1 MQAMPAATTDPKV
14 RLRRPGRPAGGT
26 ADVREALLAQAREL
40 FLQQGFGAVS
50 TRRIA
55 AAAGTTPAMIHY
67 HFGDKRGLF
76 LAMMETAA
84 QPVLAAVQR
93 MGDANSGPPDLEA
106 LIRAYMQMV
115 AANPWFPALILR
127 EVLAQDGPMRTQFI
141 ERFATR
147 TAPALVTVL
156 RREREQGTLR
166 ADLDARHAAVSLLGL
181 CVFPFI
187 SLPVTGPVLGFRPEG
202 DELDRFIEHTARLFR
217 HGVAMPQET
226 PDA

>member
-1 MQAMPAATTDPKV
+1 MPAATTDPKV

>member
-1 MQAMPAATTDPKV
+1 
-14 RLRRPGRPAGGT
+14 
-26 ADVREALLAQAREL
+26 VREALLAQARVL

-93 MGDANSGPPDLEA
+93 MSDASGGPPDLEA

-127 EVLAQDGPMRTQFI
+127 EVLAQDGPMRAQFI
-141 ERFATR
+141 ERFAVR
-147 TAPALVTVL
+147 AAPALVAVL
-156 RREREQGTLR
+156 RRERQQGALR
-166 ADLDARHAAVSLLGL
+166 DDLDARFAAVSLMGM

-202 DELDRFIEHTARLFR
+202 AELDRFIEHTARLFR
-217 HGVAMPQET
+217 QGVGVPRET
-226 PDA
+226 VDA

>member
-1 MQAMPAATTDPKV
+1 MAAEVTDPQM
-14 RLRRPGRPAGGT
+14 RTRRPGRPAGGR
-26 ADVREALLAQAREL
+26 ADVREALLAQARVL
-40 FLQQGFGAVS
+40 FLQLGFAAVS

-93 MGDANSGPPDLEA
+93 MSDASSGPQDLEA

-115 AANPWFPALILR
+115 AANPWFPSLILR

-141 ERFATR
+141 ERFAAR
-147 TAPALVTVL
+147 TAPALVAVL
-156 RREREQGTLR
+156 RREREQGALR
-166 ADLDARHAAVSLLGL
+166 DDLDARFAAVSLLGL

-202 DELDRFIEHTARLFR
+202 DELDRFIEHTAHLFR
-217 HGVAMPQET
+217 RGVASGGVPV
-226 PDA
+226 DA

>member
-1 MQAMPAATTDPKV
+1 MSAEVTDTRS

-26 ADVREALLAQAREL
+26 AEVREALLAQARVL

-76 LAMMETAA
+76 VAMMETAA

-93 MGDANSGPPDLEA
+93 MSDASGGPQDLEA

-127 EVLAQDGPMRTQFI
+127 EVLAQDGPMRAQFI
-141 ERFATR
+141 ERFAAR
-147 TAPALVTVL
+147 AAPALVAVL
-156 RREREQGTLR
+156 RRERQQGALR
-166 ADLDARHAAVSLLGL
+166 DDIDARFAAVSLMGM

-202 DELDRFIEHTARLFR
+202 AELDRFIEHTARLFR
-217 HGVAMPQET
+217 HGVGVPRET
-226 PDA
+226 VDA